1 MRGDP
6 ALEAKRAT
14 ELKPQSTDKLRLGTA
29 KLFTDGAIQGF
40 TAKLNEPG
48 YYKTG
53 QYGIRIENL
62 VIVRNSDLEGEG
74 RPMLNFETITMVPIS
89 TKLVNVLMMSREEIN
104 WLNTYHSKVREKLFP
119 LLDETEK
126 KWLVQATEAIAIN

>member
-1 MRGDP
+1 
-6 ALEAKRAT
+6 
-14 ELKPQSTDKLRLGTA
+14 
-29 KLFTDGAIQGF
+29 
-40 TAKLNEPG
+40 
-48 YYKTG
+48 
-53 QYGIRIENL
+53 
-62 VIVRNSDLEGEG
+62 
-74 RPMLNFETITMVPIS
+74 MLNFETITMVPIS

>member
-1 MRGDP
+1 
-6 ALEAKRAT
+6 
-14 ELKPQSTDKLRLGTA
+14 
-29 KLFTDGAIQGF
+29 
-40 TAKLNEPG
+40 
-48 YYKTG
+48 
-53 QYGIRIENL
+53 
-62 VIVRNSDLEGEG
+62 
-74 RPMLNFETITMVPIS
+74 MVPIS